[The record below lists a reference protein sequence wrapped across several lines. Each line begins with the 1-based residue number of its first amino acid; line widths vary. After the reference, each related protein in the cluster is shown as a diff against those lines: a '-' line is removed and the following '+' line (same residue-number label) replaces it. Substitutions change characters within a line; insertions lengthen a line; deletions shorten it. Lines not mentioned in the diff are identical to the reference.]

1 MLGCGMM
8 WRAVPANRDRI
19 CAVLLDVTMPGRAGT
34 EVYRLL
40 KRARQGL
47 RRICL
52 AREEYRSRIVNG
64 R

>member
-19 CAVLLDVTMPGRAGT
+19 CAVLLDVT
-34 EVYRLL
+34 

-52 AREEYRSRIVNG
+52 SREEYRSRIVNG